1 MSVLLILPR
10 LPDERSNRRHRNAW
24 FARMRHHPINIRA
37 FTATLLLA
45 ALLASSAGC
54 QCMRSLN
61 CSLSLGL
68 DHICAHWGLGNGCCG
83 GCGANGHHQCDDCA
97 AEPAEEEVEETPP
110 AGHGDFPR
118 FHPVPTQPALA
129 PRDEHGFPFREVP
142 PETPPTINPP
152 AQSEG
157 ELVLPPPALAPIP
170 DAQSS
175 KPRDSQSRRPSWVF
189 VRGRAR
195 PAQLESARRE
205 RPIFEQDMPRL
216 TPPR

>member
-1 MSVLLILPR
+1 
-10 LPDERSNRRHRNAW
+10 
-24 FARMRHHPINIRA
+24 MRKHPINFRA
-37 FTATLLLA
+37 FASTLLLA
-45 ALLASSAGC
+45 ALLASSMGC

-68 DHICAHWGLGNGCCG
+68 DHICAHWGLGAGCCG
-83 GCGANGHHQCDDCA
+83 ACGGDCRRQCDDCA
-97 AEPAEEEVEETPP
+97 AESAAEEEAPP
-110 AGHGDFPR
+110 AGHGDFPK

-129 PRDEHGFPFREVP
+129 PRDEHGFPFRGVP
-142 PETPPTINPP
+142 PESTPAINPP
-152 AQSEG
+152 VQPEG
-157 ELVLPPPALAPIP
+157 EIVLPPPALAPTP

-195 PAQLESARRE
+195 PAQLEPARRE
-205 RPIFEQDMPRL
+205 RPVFEEEMPPL